1 MKVMQMNCWLKSGST
16 GKIVYAIQ
24 NYVRNKGDKTYAIYG
39 LGEKSASPNE
49 LRTTPE
55 LIRKAQS
62 FRSRITGYPYGG
74 CIWGTETAIRF
85 IKKVEPDIVHIH
97 CINGYMVSIYKILDF
112 LKNNHIPNLITNYK
126 KHTVETRLIRFYTT
140 MNQALKM
147 SIAENGQLSFHQ
159 VYQGDS
165 AYLTE
170 WYRKYIIK
178 YIKTIKEEGPEANNN
193 YYKVTFIDG
202 SGFASYYGGQSADG
216 TPGSGNINIFYYING
231 NSRIRLPDGKDSF
244 FFVLDIK
251 NAKIDTWGSK
261 SQCRSTTNG
270 LGCAGWIKRNGWKI
284 PEDYPIKF

>member
-1 MKVMQMNCWLKSGST
+1 MEKVITKAVQQVAPPPTL
-16 GKIVYAIQ
+16 
-24 NYVRNKGDKTYAIYG
+24 
-39 LGEKSASPNE
+39 
-49 LRTTPE
+49 TPGFD
-55 LIRKAQS
+55 
-62 FRSRITGYPYGG
+62 FR
-74 CIWGTETAIRF
+74 RF
-85 IKKVEPDIVHIH
+85 IHLH
-97 CINGYMVSIYKILDF
+97 FYNKIFKFKPAFTLAEV
-112 LKNNHIPNLITNYK
+112 LITLGIIGVVAALTIPNLITNYK

-159 VYQGDS
+159 IYQGDS

-178 YIKTIKEEGPEANNN
+178 YIKTIKEEGPEANNT

-261 SQCRSTTNG
+261 SQCKSTTDG